1 MINNIKNRKIFNF
14 EMNEESMLRFDSY
27 DQDINKYKENLK
39 IKHKKYAW
47 TIVGIVAAMIVYS
60 QLNKILQLNKS
71 PQLFGSIVVV
81 LLLFLFVYK
90 SLIYFG
96 QELAIWS
103 PRLLPYCYPIP
114 VIFILWLFRRVLS
127 NASLSNI
134 IAIGILGL
142 LFIVFLGIKLIGLIP
157 TYLNY
162 TIGKQIALV
171 LGIMTALSKL
181 ESKTE
186 GNNLLLMWTFYI
198 IGLNIIMLLMDYYQS
213 RAYKSSL
220 KKLQKILVS
229 SDSDDAI
236 YKKLVECYYIGGEK
250 IKEKIMLNEKF
261 LKIILERE
269 SESLEKIKS

>member
-1 MINNIKNRKIFNF
+1 MINIIKNKLGTIFNF

-27 DQDINKYKENLK
+27 DQAINKYKENLK
-39 IKHKKYAW
+39 SKHEKIAW
-47 TIVGIVAAMIVYS
+47 TISGIVVAMVVYS
-60 QLNKILQLNKS
+60 QLFNKS
-71 PQLFGSIVVV
+71 FQQLGSVIIGV
-81 LLLFLFVYK
+81 LLCILVYIY
-90 SLIYFG
+90 LIYCWQG
-96 QELAIWS
+96 LAIKS
-103 PRLLPYCYPIP
+103 PSLLPYCYPIP
-114 VIFILWLFRRVLS
+114 VILILWFFRQVLS
-127 NASLSNI
+127 DASLCNI
-134 IAIGILGL
+134 IIIGILVL

-236 YKKLVECYYIGGEK
+236 YIKLVECYYIGGEK

-269 SESLEKIKS
+269 PELLEKIKS

>member
-1 MINNIKNRKIFNF
+1 MINNIKNRNIFNF

-47 TIVGIVAAMIVYS
+47 TIVGIVAAMIVCS
-60 QLNKILQLNKS
+60 QLNKS

-134 IAIGILGL
+134 IVIGILGL

-269 SESLEKIKS
+269 SESLEKN

>member
-1 MINNIKNRKIFNF
+1 MINIIKNKVENFFNF

-27 DQDINKYKENLK
+27 DQDLNKYKENLK
-39 IKHKKYAW
+39 IKHEKHAIFIVVIVVAMVVCSKLDKIAQLLGILGRLV
-47 TIVGIVAAMIVYS
+47 IVGLIFAFVYS
-60 QLNKILQLNKS
+60 
-71 PQLFGSIVVV
+71 
-81 LLLFLFVYK
+81 
-90 SLIYFG
+90 SLIYIW
-96 QELAIWS
+96 QELAIRF

-114 VIFILWLFRRVLS
+114 VIFILWLFNYVLS
-127 NASLSNI
+127 NASLWNI
-134 IAIGILGL
+134 ISIGCLGL
-142 LFIVFLGIKLIGLIP
+142 LSIIFLGIELIKLIP

-171 LGIMTALSKL
+171 LGIMTVLAKL

-186 GNNLLLMWTFYI
+186 DNDLLLMWTFYI

-220 KKLQKILVS
+220 EKLYKILVS

-261 LKIILERE
+261 LKIILEKE
-269 SESLEKIKS
+269 SESLEKN